1 MDHEQH
7 IAREPQPLTDGER
20 AYVLDRLAFVREA
33 IESGAACVISNDGPM
48 TTYGER
54 RVTHQMFTFFDEDWH
69 ATRQARIERR
79 TSC

>member
-1 MDHEQH
+1 MDHDQH

-48 TTYGER
+48 TIQVRLTQR
-54 RVTHQMFTFFDEDWH
+54 SRMN
-69 ATRQARIERR
+69 R
-79 TSC
+79 TSE